1 MESHLGTWVR
11 ASVPA
16 PEPTGRQ
23 GQRHPPHR
31 QPVRTPSRGH
41 DRGGGHRVPGPD
53 QGVGT
58 ASAAPCASVVAF
70 VVAAAVPFPARSPR
84 LRGPRAARAF
94 ARARS
99 TSPAASMRRC
109 TSWSS
114 NASLARS
121 TLSPFKRRGS
131 VPTPPCRSEATRS
144 FAHQEK
150 MRAKVEVS
158 LPWSRCTWPPT

>member
-1 MESHLGTWVR
+1 MESHLGAWVR

-16 PEPTGRQ
+16 PELTGRQ

-31 QPVRTPSRGH
+31 QPVRTASRGH
-41 DRGGGHRVPGPD
+41 NQRGGHRVPGPD

-58 ASAAPCASVVAF
+58 PSAAPCAFVVAF
-70 VVAAAVPFPARSPR
+70 VVAAAVPHRSPR

-99 TSPAASMRRC
+99 TSPAASTRRC

-121 TLSPFKRRGS
+121 TLLPFKRRGS
-131 VPTPPCRSEATRS
+131 VPTPTCRSEATRS
-144 FAHQEK
+144 FAHQGK
-150 MRAKVEVS
+150 MRAKVEVL
-158 LPWSRCTWPPT
+158 LPWSRCTWPPM